1 VRAICSLFLWG
12 RGGVRATNRVLLRRR
27 SRVSILVFGTGAI
40 GSVIGGLLAKAGHD
54 VTLYGRERYL
64 RAIREGGLRI
74 AGIWGDHFVES
85 LAVFR
90 SMDELEG
97 KKFRDV
103 LLCVKSFDTEAAARE
118 LVPLLQ
124 SDSLVYSL
132 QNGVGNVEIIAER
145 VGEDRTV
152 GGRVIFGAKVE
163 EPGLVRV
170 TVYAEEVMLGP
181 VSGKTDFGRIEEMA
195 KWMSEAGVPTLPTT
209 EIHKYLWAKVL
220 YNSAL
225 NPLSVLF
232 NVTYGELAGNPVTRR
247 IMEQVIE
254 EIFAVTRAAGIE
266 MFWEDAGG
274 YKEKFFGAE
283 VPATV
288 AHRSSM
294 LQAIETGRRIDI
306 DALNGAV
313 VKLGEKV
320 GVETPVNRL
329 LVDLVRAKERFIHP
343 LCD

>member
-1 VRAICSLFLWG
+1 M
-12 RGGVRATNRVLLRRR
+12 
-27 SRVSILVFGTGAI
+27 SILVFGAGAI
-40 GSVIGGLLAKAGHD
+40 GSVIGGLLAEAGHD

-64 RAIREGGLRI
+64 RAVGGDGLRI
-74 AGIWGDHFVES
+74 TGIWGDHFVDS
-85 LAVFR
+85 LDV
-90 SMDELEG
+90 SWSLEALKG
-97 KKFRDV
+97 ETFRDV
-103 LLCVKSFDTEAAARE
+103 LLCVKSFDTETAARQ

-124 SDSLVYSL
+124 PDSLVYSL
-132 QNGVGNVEIIAER
+132 QNGVGNVETIANH
-145 VGEDRTV
+145 VGEERTV
-152 GGRVIFGAKVE
+152 GSRVIFGAKVE

-181 VSGKTDFGRIEEMA
+181 VSGRTDFVRIEEMA
-195 KWMSEAGVPTLPTT
+195 KWMSEAGVPTLPTN

-232 NVTYGELAGNPVTRR
+232 NVTYGELAENPVTRR
-247 IMEQVIE
+247 IMESVIQ

-266 MFWEDAGG
+266 MFWENAGG
-274 YKEKFFGAE
+274 YKRKFFDEE

-320 GVETPVNRL
+320 GVDPPVNRL
-329 LVDLVRAKERFIHP
+329 LVDLVRAKERFI
-343 LCD
+343 DREG